1 MKTKEETHHIQTR
14 ANAKPIKQSNKRPAD
29 TLSGCFKDF
38 KHKAAMPWTTDLP
51 AGAITLQLVIITYI
65 IIIII
70 ILYVK

>member
-38 KHKAAMPWTTDLP
+38 KHKAAMP
-51 AGAITLQLVIITYI
+51 
-65 IIIII
+65 
-70 ILYVK
+70 